1 MRTGTC
7 KSCEKLLNAANISL
21 GFSAKVTCMII
32 NLFFLILFFQPIMNS
47 NFSTKFY
54 ILWKYLNLLVISY
67 YKSIQSKNDTN
78 FFFTFSGW

>member
-32 NLFFLILFFQPIMNS
+32 YLFFFLILFFQPIMNS

-54 ILWKYLNLLVISY
+54 IL
-67 YKSIQSKNDTN
+67 
-78 FFFTFSGW
+78 

>member
-1 MRTGTC
+1 
-7 KSCEKLLNAANISL
+7 
-21 GFSAKVTCMII
+21 
-32 NLFFLILFFQPIMNS
+32 MNS

>member
-32 NLFFLILFFQPIMNS
+32 YLFFFNLIFPAHHEF
-47 NFSTKFY
+47 
-54 ILWKYLNLLVISY
+54 
-67 YKSIQSKNDTN
+67 
-78 FFFTFSGW
+78 